1 MNVGGH
7 IITKSKSKN
16 LVSLTIAAVLAS
28 IFGVGNSHFRTKI
41 PEKEMYV
48 DTVPF
53 GCFKKRY
60 LMS

>member
-7 IITKSKSKN
+7 IITKSKVKFGI
-16 LVSLTIAAVLAS
+16 VTIAAVLAS

-53 GCFKKRY
+53 DALKKIFD
-60 LMS
+60 S